1 MNFAQ
6 TLSLVLLLA
15 CLVLAVWRRINIGVL
30 ALAACLVILVVSGAD
45 SKEMYKAFPGSV
57 FTLIVG
63 VSLLFAHLEK
73 SGAIQSF
80 VGAVFRLV
88 GNRTWLLPWTCFAI
102 GAAFTSVGAF
112 STAPIALLVPVVAYV
127 SMRRPQSFF
136 INEMAVIIGANCAG
150 LSPLNPTGAAVKT
163 AMGKHNVT
171 YHQWGLWAISIVVSA
186 IVVGILQ
193 LVDTARTRRS
203 GQFLEPATVAAAPG
217 EDPTRGA
224 VLNRPYAIASG
235 LGLLAFVVAAVI
247 LKWDVGVSAFFVA
260 LVLQLAFRPNES
272 EIIHRVPWNAVL
284 LLCGL
289 LLYLGL
295 VQQIGTMDQI
305 EKALHHVGST
315 GLLIL
320 LLAYMTA
327 LLCNIESSTLGVLTL
342 MAPIVA
348 TSLGGSP
355 ALLLVLAAVC
365 VPAALTVMNPVHV
378 AGTLVIAN
386 TTEKQQPT
394 AFGRLFGLSVL
405 LSCIVPGVMSL
416 AAIALK

>member
-30 ALAACLVILVVSGAD
+30 ALAACLVILAVSGAD

-73 SGAIQSF
+73 SGAIQAF

-88 GNRTWLLPWTCFAI
+88 GDRTWLLPWTCFAI

-127 SMRRPQSFF
+127 SMRSPRSFF
-136 INEMAVIIGANCAG
+136 INEMAVVIGANCAG
-150 LSPLNPTGAAVKT
+150 LSPLNPTGAAVRT
-163 AMGKHNVT
+163 AMGKHNVV

-186 IVVGILQ
+186 IVVGVLQ
-193 LVDTARTRRS
+193 VVDAARSRRS
-203 GQFLEPATVAAAPG
+203 GQFLEPATVAAAG
-217 EDPTRGA
+217 DDPRAT
-224 VLNRPYAIASG
+224 VELNRPYAIASG

-260 LVLQLAFRPNES
+260 LLLQLAFRPNEG
-272 EIIHRVPWNAVL
+272 EIIRRVPWNAVL

-305 EKALHHVGST
+305 EKALHHVGSA

-348 TSLGGSP
+348 TSMGTSP

-386 TTEKQQPT
+386 TAESQQPA
-394 AFGRLFGLSVL
+394 AFGRLFGLSVT
-405 LSCIVPGVMSL
+405 LSCIVPGLMAL
-416 AAIALK
+416 LAIAVK